1 MTLMRE
7 RMTDTLRLPLD
18 WVPLRQQAQEYLPP
32 DRLLLTMTYVLALV
46 GLVMVLSASGVMAEE
61 KHGDPTHFLKRQAV
75 WLMLGLLVLH
85 IVSRIDYHLWQDV
98 SPLLIGLV
106 LFLLVLVPFIGL
118 KGNGAQR
125 WLQIGVFS
133 LQPAEIAKIG
143 VVCYLASYLARKES
157 RIALFLS
164 GFCPPLFVVGLL
176 AGLVLIQPDMGTAV
190 VLFLLLF
197 ALLFLSG
204 AKIGH
209 LLAVAM
215 LVIPIG
221 VALIFS
227 AEYRLKR
234 LLSFLDPWQDYATT
248 GFQLCQSFMALGSGG
263 IFGVGLGESKQ
274 KLFFLP
280 EAHTDFVLAVIG
292 EELGLLGTAAMMG
305 LFAMFVLRGF
315 HIAGRAPDVFGR
327 HLACGVTLLI
337 GIQALINAGVVAGLL
352 PTKGLTL
359 PLVSYGGSSLV
370 MTLLSIGMLLNVS
383 RQRAPTT
390 S

>member
-1 MTLMRE
+1 MRE